1 MLSVMFLL
9 FNELSICFLVFS
21 FSSGM
26 RACICSSHKLL
37 KSLTVIAKVGPACR
51 LEAKS
56 NSAVFFF
63 QIELFVQASS
73 LWVDF
78 TQLKLTKACIYK
90 LVQKIGASK
99 ENRQEQ
105 KSKPKLRFVGVSIK
119 LF

>member
-1 MLSVMFLL
+1 M
-9 FNELSICFLVFS
+9 EICFALRKS
-21 FSSGM
+21 
-26 RACICSSHKLL
+26 IL

-78 TQLKLTKACIYK
+78 IQLKLTKACIYK